1 MILSENP
8 INMNLKTI
16 EQLLQNAQ
24 IILQKDKA
32 EKKEH
37 EARGEYFNVFENL
50 HFTRPEE
57 HLHTP
62 ILRML
67 LDKNANHGVGDRFLK
82 AFIDMVVRKLNP
94 NFQYDVTS
102 SNIEYKD
109 KYIGEIKISED
120 GNSTGGEIDIFINDD
135 KGHAIIIENKFDRYG
150 NPAQEQR
157 RQLERYYNYG
167 KEHYEDNFILI
178 YLTPSGQSASEYST
192 GPNKIAYHTLSYDP
206 SDKKPNIISW
216 LNKCLEISKHCPRI
230 HEVIKQYITYIMNT
244 RQIME
249 DKYQKELLELLLAP
263 KNIDAT
269 LGILCNVQ
277 NIKQK
282 IRRDF
287 CDQLVSLAGEYGLE
301 LREHYNDSLVTW
313 DEDYGWMIFSGKNK
327 HQSQVGFVV
336 GNYSRTDQDYGGML
350 YGLSIINGDYSNIE
364 ELKNVFK
371 IKSTDSDEQ
380 PLFRYEKDYHH
391 VPENKGNLKKE
402 FPFGYSFLYDENRD
416 SRDRN
421 KNWFDWDDLHT
432 LEDMRNGKLLK
443 FMRSR
448 FEILKKSGI
457 IEKL

>member
-1 MILSENP
+1 
-8 INMNLKTI
+8 MNLKTI

-24 IILQKDKA
+24 IILQEDKT

-37 EARGEYFNVFENL
+37 EAIGEYFNVFEYL

-67 LDKNANHGVGDRFLK
+67 LDKNANHGVGDCFLK
-82 AFIDMVVRKLNP
+82 AFIDIVVRKLNP

-102 SNIEYKD
+102 SNTEYKD

-120 GNSTGGEIDIFINDD
+120 GKSTGGEIDIFINDD

-150 NPAQEQR
+150 NPAQEQP

-167 KEHYEDNFILI
+167 KEHYGDNFILI

-206 SDKKPNIISW
+206 SDEKPNIISW
-216 LNKCLEISKHCPRI
+216 LNKCLEISKDFPRI
-230 HEVIKQYITYIMNT
+230 HEVIKQYITYIKNT

-249 DKYQKELLELLLAP
+249 DKFQKELLELLLNP
-263 KNIDAT
+263 QNIDAT
-269 LGILCNVQ
+269 LSILCNVQ

-287 CDQLVSLAGEYGLE
+287 CDQLVSLAGEYDLE
-301 LREHYNDSLVTW
+301 LRYPYDINIVTW
-313 DEDYGWMIFSGKNK
+313 NKNDGWMIFSGKNK

-336 GNYSRTDQDYGGML
+336 GKFKDPSKML

-364 ELKNVFK
+364 ELKNIFK
-371 IKSTDSDEQ
+371 IESTIPDEQ
-380 PLFRYEKDYHH
+380 PLFSVEKD
-391 VPENKGNLKKE
+391 PSELGDNKWNE
-402 FPFGYSFLYDENRD
+402 FPFGFSYLCGEKRE
-416 SRDRN
+416 RN
-421 KNWFDWDDLHT
+421 KNWFDWDDLQT
-432 LEDMRNGKLLK
+432 LEDMRNGELLK
-443 FMRSR
+443 FMKTR
-448 FEILKKSGI
+448 FEILKKYGI
-457 IEKL
+457 RKTIA

>member
-1 MILSENP
+1 
-8 INMNLKTI
+8 MNLKTI

-24 IILQKDKA
+24 IILQEDKT

-37 EARGEYFNVFENL
+37 EAIGEYFNVFEYL

-67 LDKNANHGVGDRFLK
+67 LDKNANHGVGDCFLK
-82 AFIDMVVRKLNP
+82 AFIDIVVRKLNP

-120 GNSTGGEIDIFINDD
+120 GKSTGGEIDIFINDD

-150 NPAQEQR
+150 NPAQEQP

-167 KEHYEDNFILI
+167 KEHYGDNFILI

-206 SDKKPNIISW
+206 SDEKPNIISW
-216 LNKCLEISKHCPRI
+216 LNKCLEISKDFPRI
-230 HEVIKQYITYIMNT
+230 HEVIKQYITYIKNT

-249 DKYQKELLELLLAP
+249 DKFQKELLELLLNP
-263 KNIDAT
+263 QNIDAT
-269 LGILCNVQ
+269 LSILCNVQ

-287 CDQLVSLAGEYGLE
+287 CDQLVSLAGEYDLE
-301 LREHYNDSLVTW
+301 LRYPYDINIVTW
-313 DEDYGWMIFSGKNK
+313 NKNDGWMIFSGKNK

-336 GNYSRTDQDYGGML
+336 GKFKDPSKML

-371 IKSTDSDEQ
+371 KSTIPDEQ
-380 PLFRYEKDYHH
+380 PLFSVEKD
-391 VPENKGNLKKE
+391 PSELGDNKWNE
-402 FPFGYSFLYDENRD
+402 FPFGFSYLCDEKREW
-416 SRDRN
+416 N
-421 KNWFDWDDLHT
+421 KNWFDWDDLQT

-443 FMRSR
+443 FMKTR
-448 FEILKKSGI
+448 FEILKKYGI

>member
-1 MILSENP
+1 
-8 INMNLKTI
+8 MNLKTI

-50 HFTRPEE
+50 HFTHPEE

-120 GNSTGGEIDIFINDD
+120 GKSTGGEIDIFINDD

-150 NPAQEQR
+150 NPAQEQP

-167 KEHYEDNFILI
+167 KEHYGDNFILI

-206 SDKKPNIISW
+206 SDEKPNIISW
-216 LNKCLEISKHCPRI
+216 LNKCLEISKDFPRI
-230 HEVIKQYITYIMNT
+230 HEVIKQYITYIKNT

-249 DKYQKELLELLLAP
+249 DKFQKELLELLLNP
-263 KNIDAT
+263 QNIDAT
-269 LGILCNVQ
+269 LSILCNVQ

-287 CDQLVSLAGEYGLE
+287 CDQLVSLAGEYDLE
-301 LREHYNDSLVTW
+301 LRYPYDINIVTW
-313 DEDYGWMIFSGKNK
+313 NKNDGWMIFSGKNK

-336 GNYSRTDQDYGGML
+336 GKFKDPSKML

-371 IKSTDSDEQ
+371 KSTIPDEQ
-380 PLFRYEKDYHH
+380 PLFSVEKD
-391 VPENKGNLKKE
+391 PSELGDNKWNE
-402 FPFGYSFLYDENRD
+402 FPFGFSYLCGEKRE
-416 SRDRN
+416 RN
-421 KNWFDWDDLHT
+421 KNWFDWDDLQT
-432 LEDMRNGKLLK
+432 LEDMRNGELLK
-443 FMRSR
+443 FMKTR
-448 FEILKKSGI
+448 FEILKKYGI

>member
-37 EARGEYFNVFENL
+37 ETRGEYFNVFEIL

-109 KYIGEIKISED
+109 KYIGKISED
-120 GNSTGGEIDIFINDD
+120 GKSTGGEIDIFINDD

-269 LGILCNVQ
+269 LSILCNVQ

-336 GNYSRTDQDYGGML
+336 GNYSRKNKDYSGML

-371 IKSTDSDEQ
+371 IESTDSDEQ

-402 FPFGYSFLYDENRD
+402 FPFGYSFLYDENREW
-416 SRDRN
+416 N
-421 KNWFDWDDLHT
+421 KKKWYDWDDIQT
-432 LEDMRNGKLLK
+432 LEDMRNGKLLD

>member
-1 MILSENP
+1 
-8 INMNLKTI
+8 MNLKTI

-24 IILQKDKA
+24 IILQEDKT
-32 EKKEH
+32 EKKEY
-37 EARGEYFNVFENL
+37 EAIGEYFNVFEYL

-120 GNSTGGEIDIFINDD
+120 GKSTGGEIDIFINDD

-150 NPAQEQR
+150 NPAQEQP

-167 KEHYEDNFILI
+167 KEHYGDNFILI

-206 SDKKPNIISW
+206 SDEKPNIISW
-216 LNKCLEISKHCPRI
+216 LNKCLEISKDFPRI
-230 HEVIKQYITYIMNT
+230 HEVIKQYITYIKNT

-249 DKYQKELLELLLAP
+249 DKFQKELLELLLNP
-263 KNIDAT
+263 QNIDAT
-269 LGILCNVQ
+269 LSILCNVQ

-287 CDQLVSLAGEYGLE
+287 CDQLVSLAGEYDLE
-301 LREHYNDSLVTW
+301 LRYPYDINIVTW
-313 DEDYGWMIFSGKNK
+313 NKNDGWMIFSGKNK

-336 GNYSRTDQDYGGML
+336 GKFKDPSKML

-371 IKSTDSDEQ
+371 KSTIPDEQ
-380 PLFRYEKDYHH
+380 PLFSVEKD
-391 VPENKGNLKKE
+391 PSELGDNKWNE
-402 FPFGYSFLYDENRD
+402 FPFGFSYLCGEKRE
-416 SRDRN
+416 RN
-421 KNWFDWDDLHT
+421 KNWFDWDDLQT
-432 LEDMRNGKLLK
+432 LEDMRNGELLK
-443 FMRSR
+443 FMKTR
-448 FEILKKSGI
+448 FEILKKYGI

>member
-109 KYIGEIKISED
+109 KYIGKISED
-120 GNSTGGEIDIFINDD
+120 GKSTGGEIDIFINDD

-150 NPAQEQR
+150 NPAQEQP

-167 KEHYEDNFILI
+167 KEQYGENFILI

-269 LGILCNVQ
+269 LSILCNVQ

-301 LREHYNDSLVTW
+301 PREHYNDSLVTW
-313 DEDYGWMIFSGKNK
+313 DEDYGWMIFLGKNK

-350 YGLSIINGDYSNIE
+350 YGLSIINGDYSNLE
-364 ELKNVFK
+364 ELKHKFK
-371 IKSTDSDEQ
+371 IGSGNPDDEYPKFTQ
-380 PLFRYEKDYHH
+380 
-391 VPENKGNLKKE
+391 ENLPGKLSEEQWKE
-402 FPFGYSFLYDENRD
+402 FPWGFSYLSDENRKCD
-416 SRDRN
+416 
-421 KNWFDWDDLHT
+421 KNWYDWDDPQT
-432 LEDMRNGKLLK
+432 LADMHNGKMLK
-443 FMRSR
+443 FMETR
-448 FEILKKSGI
+448 FEILKKHGI
-457 IEKL
+457 IDKL

>member
-1 MILSENP
+1 
-8 INMNLKTI
+8 MNLKTI

-32 EKKEH
+32 EKKER
-37 EARGEYFNVFENL
+37 EAKGEYFNVFEKL

-67 LDKNANHGVGDRFLK
+67 LDKNANHGVGDCFLK
-82 AFIDMVVRKLNP
+82 AFIDIVVRKLNP

-120 GNSTGGEIDIFINDD
+120 GKSTGGEIDIFINDD

-167 KEHYEDNFILI
+167 KKHYGDNFILI
-178 YLTPSGQSASEYST
+178 YLTPSGQRASKYST
-192 GPNKIAYHTLSYDP
+192 GPNEIVYHTLSYDP
-206 SDKKPNIISW
+206 SDEKPNIISW

-230 HEVIKQYITYIMNT
+230 HEVIKQYITYIKNT

-249 DKYQKELLELLLAP
+249 DKYQKELLDLLLAP

-269 LGILCNVQ
+269 LSILCNVQ

-301 LREHYNDSLVTW
+301 LREHYDDSLVTW
-313 DEDYGWMIFSGKNK
+313 DKDNGWMIFSGKNK

-336 GNYSRTDQDYGGML
+336 GNFSRISRTNEDNSGML

-371 IKSTDSDEQ
+371 KSTIPDEQ
-380 PLFRYEKDYHH
+380 PLFSVEKD
-391 VPENKGNLKKE
+391 PSKLGNDWNQ
-402 FPFGYSFLYDENRD
+402 FPFGFSYLCGEKREW
-416 SRDRN
+416 N
-421 KNWFDWDDLHT
+421 KNWFDWDDLQT
-432 LEDMRNGKLLK
+432 LEDMRNGELLK
-443 FMRSR
+443 FMKTR
-448 FEILKKSGI
+448 FEILKKYGI

>member
-1 MILSENP
+1 M
-8 INMNLKTI
+8 
-16 EQLLQNAQ
+16 
-24 IILQKDKA
+24 
-32 EKKEH
+32 
-37 EARGEYFNVFENL
+37 
-50 HFTRPEE
+50 
-57 HLHTP
+57 
-62 ILRML
+62 
-67 LDKNANHGVGDRFLK
+67 
-82 AFIDMVVRKLNP
+82 
-94 NFQYDVTS
+94 
-102 SNIEYKD
+102 
-109 KYIGEIKISED
+109 
-120 GNSTGGEIDIFINDD
+120 
-135 KGHAIIIENKFDRYG
+135 
-150 NPAQEQR
+150 
-157 RQLERYYNYG
+157 
-167 KEHYEDNFILI
+167 I

-269 LGILCNVQ
+269 LSILCNVQ

-301 LREHYNDSLVTW
+301 PREHYNDSLVTW
-313 DEDYGWMIFSGKNK
+313 DEDYGWMIFLGKNK

-391 VPENKGNLKKE
+391 VPESKGNLKKE
-402 FPFGYSFLYDENRD
+402 FPFGYSFLYDENREG
-416 SRDRN
+416 N
-421 KNWFDWDDLHT
+421 KKKWYDWDDIQT

-448 FEILKKSGI
+448 FEILKKNGV

>member
-37 EARGEYFNVFENL
+37 EARGEYFNVFEKL

-109 KYIGEIKISED
+109 KYIGKISED
-120 GNSTGGEIDIFINDD
+120 GKSTGGEIDIFINDD

-269 LGILCNVQ
+269 LSILCNVQ

-336 GNYSRTDQDYGGML
+336 GNYSRKNKDYSGML

-364 ELKNVFK
+364 ELKNLFK

>member
-1 MILSENP
+1 
-8 INMNLKTI
+8 MNLKTI

-24 IILQKDKA
+24 IILQEDKT

-37 EARGEYFNVFENL
+37 EAIGEYFNVFEYL

-67 LDKNANHGVGDRFLK
+67 LDKNANHGVGDCFLK
-82 AFIDMVVRKLNP
+82 AFIDIVVRKLNP

-120 GNSTGGEIDIFINDD
+120 GKSTGGEIDIFINDD

-150 NPAQEQR
+150 NPAQEQP

-167 KEHYEDNFILI
+167 KEHYGNNFILI

-192 GPNKIAYHTLSYDP
+192 GPNEIAYHTLSYDP
-206 SDKKPNIISW
+206 SDEKPNIISW
-216 LNKCLEISKHCPRI
+216 LNKCLEISKHFPRI
-230 HEVIKQYITYIMNT
+230 HEVIKQYITYIKNT

-249 DKYQKELLELLLAP
+249 DKYQKELFDLLLAP

-269 LGILCNVQ
+269 LSILCNVQ

-301 LREHYNDSLVTW
+301 LRYPYDINIVTW
-313 DEDYGWMIFSGKNK
+313 NKNDGWMIFSGKNK

-336 GNYSRTDQDYGGML
+336 GKFKDPSKML

-371 IKSTDSDEQ
+371 KSTIPDEQ
-380 PLFRYEKDYHH
+380 PLFSVEKD
-391 VPENKGNLKKE
+391 PSELGDNKWNE
-402 FPFGYSFLYDENRD
+402 FPFGFSYLCSEKRE
-416 SRDRN
+416 RN
-421 KNWFDWDDLHT
+421 KNWFDWDDLQT
-432 LEDMRNGKLLK
+432 LEDMRNGELLK
-443 FMRSR
+443 FMKTR
-448 FEILKKSGI
+448 FEILKKYGI

>member
-1 MILSENP
+1 
-8 INMNLKTI
+8 MNLKTI
-16 EQLLQNAQ
+16 VQLLQNAQ
-24 IILQKDKA
+24 IILQKDNA
-32 EKKEH
+32 EKKER
-37 EARGEYFNVFENL
+37 EAKGEYFNVFENL

-67 LDKNANHGVGDRFLK
+67 LDKNANHGVGDCFLK

-120 GNSTGGEIDIFINDD
+120 GMSTGGEIDIFINDD

-150 NPAQEQR
+150 NPAQEQP

-167 KEHYEDNFILI
+167 KEHYGDNFILI

-192 GPNKIAYHTLSYDP
+192 GPNKIAYHMLSYDP
-206 SDKKPNIISW
+206 SDGKPNIISW
-216 LNKCLEISKHCPRI
+216 LNKCLEISKHSPRI
-230 HEVIKQYITYIMNT
+230 HEVIKQYITYIKNT

-269 LGILCNVQ
+269 LSILCNVQ

-313 DEDYGWMIFSGKNK
+313 D
-327 HQSQVGFVV
+327 
-336 GNYSRTDQDYGGML
+336 
-350 YGLSIINGDYSNIE
+350 
-364 ELKNVFK
+364 
-371 IKSTDSDEQ
+371 
-380 PLFRYEKDYHH
+380 KDD
-391 VPENKGNLKKE
+391 G
-402 FPFGYSFLYDENRD
+402 
-416 SRDRN
+416 
-421 KNWFDWDDLHT
+421 
-432 LEDMRNGKLLK
+432 
-443 FMRSR
+443 
-448 FEILKKSGI
+448 
-457 IEKL
+457 

>member
-24 IILQKDKA
+24 IILQKDNA
-32 EKKEH
+32 EKKER
-37 EARGEYFNVFENL
+37 ESRGEYFNIFEKL

-102 SNIEYKD
+102 SNVEYKD

-120 GNSTGGEIDIFINDD
+120 GKSAGGEIDIFINDD

-167 KEHYEDNFILI
+167 KEHYGDNFILI

-206 SDKKPNIISW
+206 SDEKPNIISW

-249 DKYQKELLELLLAP
+249 DKYQKELLDLLLAP

-269 LGILCNVQ
+269 LSILCNVQ

-287 CDQLVSLAGEYGLE
+287 CDQLVSLASEYGLE
-301 LREHYNDSLVTW
+301 LREPYDKNIVTW
-313 DEDYGWMIFSGKNK
+313 DKDDGWMIFSGKNK

-336 GNYSRTDQDYGGML
+336 GNFSRTDQNYGGML

-364 ELKNVFK
+364 ELKNIFK
-371 IKSTDSDEQ
+371 INSTIPDEQ
-380 PLFRYEKDYHH
+380 PLFSVEKDPYKIGDKW
-391 VPENKGNLKKE
+391 NE
-402 FPFGYSFLYDENRD
+402 FPFGFSYLCGEERGWKKKWY
-416 SRDRN
+416 
-421 KNWFDWDDLHT
+421 DWDDLQT
-432 LEDMRNGKLLK
+432 LEDMRNGKLLD

>member
-1 MILSENP
+1 
-8 INMNLKTI
+8 MNLKTI
-16 EQLLQNAQ
+16 EKLLQNAQ

-32 EKKEH
+32 EKKEN

-120 GNSTGGEIDIFINDD
+120 GKSTGGEIDIFINDD

-150 NPAQEQR
+150 NPAQEQP

-167 KEHYEDNFILI
+167 KEHYGDNFILI

-192 GPNKIAYHTLSYDP
+192 GPNKIVYHTLSYDP
-206 SDKKPNIISW
+206 SDEKPNIISW

-249 DKYQKELLELLLAP
+249 DKYQKELLKLLLAP

-269 LGILCNVQ
+269 LSILCNVQ

-287 CDQLVSLAGEYGLE
+287 CDQLVSLASEYGLE
-301 LREHYNDSLVTW
+301 LREPYDKNIVTW
-313 DEDYGWMIFSGKNK
+313 DKDDGWMIFFRKNK

-336 GNYSRTDQDYGGML
+336 GNYSRTNSNYGGML
-350 YGLSIINGDYSNIE
+350 YGLSIINGEFSNIE
-364 ELKNVFK
+364 EVKNSFK
-371 IKSTDSDEQ
+371 IETCNSDEL
-380 PLFRYEKDYHH
+380 PLSSVEKD
-391 VPENKGNLKKE
+391 PSILGDKWNE
-402 FPFGYSFLYDENRD
+402 FPLGFSYLSGEERKW
-416 SRDRN
+416 N
-421 KNWFDWDDLHT
+421 KKWYDWDDIQT
-432 LEDMRNGKLLK
+432 LEDMRNGELLK
-443 FMRSR
+443 FMKTR
-448 FEILKKSGI
+448 FEILKKYGI

>member
-1 MILSENP
+1 
-8 INMNLKTI
+8 MNLKTI

-24 IILQKDKA
+24 IILQEDKT
-32 EKKEH
+32 ERKEH
-37 EARGEYFNVFENL
+37 EAIGEYFNVFEYL

-67 LDKNANHGVGDRFLK
+67 LDKNANHGVGDCFLK
-82 AFIDMVVRKLNP
+82 AFIDIVVRKLNP

-120 GNSTGGEIDIFINDD
+120 GKSTGGEIDIFINDD

-150 NPAQEQR
+150 NPAQEQP

-167 KEHYEDNFILI
+167 KEHYGDNFILI

-206 SDKKPNIISW
+206 SDEKPNIISW
-216 LNKCLEISKHCPRI
+216 LNKCLEISKDFPRI
-230 HEVIKQYITYIMNT
+230 HEVIKQYITYIKNT

-249 DKYQKELLELLLAP
+249 DKFQKELLDLLLNP
-263 KNIDAT
+263 QNIDAT
-269 LGILCNVQ
+269 LSILCNVQ

-287 CDQLVSLAGEYGLE
+287 CDQLVSLAGEYDLE
-301 LREHYNDSLVTW
+301 LRYPYDINIVTW
-313 DEDYGWMIFSGKNK
+313 NKNDGWMIFSGKNK

-336 GNYSRTDQDYGGML
+336 GKFKDPSKML

-371 IKSTDSDEQ
+371 KSTIPDEQ
-380 PLFRYEKDYHH
+380 PLFSVEKD
-391 VPENKGNLKKE
+391 PSKLGNDWNQ
-402 FPFGYSFLYDENRD
+402 FPFGFSYLCGEKRD
-416 SRDRN
+416 WN
-421 KNWFDWDDLHT
+421 KNWFDWDDLQT
-432 LEDMRNGKLLK
+432 LEDMRNGELLK
-443 FMRSR
+443 FMKTR
-448 FEILKKSGI
+448 FEILKKYGI

>member
-1 MILSENP
+1 
-8 INMNLKTI
+8 MNLKTI
-16 EQLLQNAQ
+16 EQILQNAQ
-24 IILQKDKA
+24 IILQEDKT

-37 EARGEYFNVFENL
+37 EAIGEYFNVFEYL

-67 LDKNANHGVGDRFLK
+67 LDKNANHGVGDCFLK
-82 AFIDMVVRKLNP
+82 AFIDIVVRKLNP

-120 GNSTGGEIDIFINDD
+120 GKSTGGEIDIFINDD

-150 NPAQEQR
+150 NPAQEQP

-167 KEHYEDNFILI
+167 KEHYGDNFILI

-206 SDKKPNIISW
+206 SDEKPNIISW
-216 LNKCLEISKHCPRI
+216 LNKCLEISKDFPRI
-230 HEVIKQYITYIMNT
+230 HEVIKQYITYIKNT

-249 DKYQKELLELLLAP
+249 DKFQKELLELLLNP
-263 KNIDAT
+263 QNIDAT
-269 LGILCNVQ
+269 LSILCNVQ

-287 CDQLVSLAGEYGLE
+287 CDQLVSLAGEYDLE
-301 LREHYNDSLVTW
+301 LRYPYDINIVTW
-313 DEDYGWMIFSGKNK
+313 NKNDGWMIFSGKNK

-336 GNYSRTDQDYGGML
+336 GKFKDPSKML

-371 IKSTDSDEQ
+371 KSTIPDEQ
-380 PLFRYEKDYHH
+380 PLFSVEKD
-391 VPENKGNLKKE
+391 PSELGDNKWNE
-402 FPFGYSFLYDENRD
+402 FPFGFSYLCGEKRE
-416 SRDRN
+416 RN
-421 KNWFDWDDLHT
+421 KNWFDWDDLQT
-432 LEDMRNGKLLK
+432 LEDMRNGELLK
-443 FMRSR
+443 FMKTR
-448 FEILKKSGI
+448 FEILKKYGI

>member
-1 MILSENP
+1 
-8 INMNLKTI
+8 MNLKTI

-32 EKKEH
+32 EKKED

-94 NFQYDVTS
+94 NFQYDITS

-109 KYIGEIKISED
+109 KYIGETKISED
-120 GNSTGGEIDIFINDD
+120 GKSTGGEIDIFINDD

-150 NPAQEQR
+150 NPAQEQP

-167 KEHYEDNFILI
+167 KEQYDDNFILI
-178 YLTPSGQSASEYST
+178 YLTPSGQRASEYST
-192 GPNKIAYHTLSYDP
+192 GPNKIVYHTLSYDP
-206 SDKKPNIISW
+206 SDEKPNIISW
-216 LNKCLEISKHCPRI
+216 LNKCLEISKHYPRI
-230 HEVIKQYITYIMNT
+230 HEVIKQYITYIKNT

-249 DKYQKELLELLLAP
+249 DKYQKELLDLLLAQ

-269 LGILCNVQ
+269 LSILCNVQ

-313 DEDYGWMIFSGKNK
+313 DEDDGWMIFSGKNK

-336 GNYSRTDQDYGGML
+336 GNYSRTNSNYGGML
-350 YGLSIINGDYSNIE
+350 YGLSIINGEFSNIE
-364 ELKNVFK
+364 EVKNSFK
-371 IKSTDSDEQ
+371 IETCNSDEL
-380 PLFRYEKDYHH
+380 PLSSVEKD
-391 VPENKGNLKKE
+391 PSILGDKWNE
-402 FPFGYSFLYDENRD
+402 FPLGFSYLSGEERKW
-416 SRDRN
+416 N
-421 KNWFDWDDLHT
+421 KKWYDWDDIQT
-432 LEDMRNGKLLK
+432 LEDMRNGELLK
-443 FMRSR
+443 FMKTR
-448 FEILKKSGI
+448 FEILKKYGI

>member
-94 NFQYDVTS
+94 NFQYDITS

-120 GNSTGGEIDIFINDD
+120 GKSTGGEIDIFINDD
-135 KGHAIIIENKFDRYG
+135 KGHAIIIENTFDRYG

-167 KEHYEDNFILI
+167 KEHYGDNFILI

-206 SDKKPNIISW
+206 SDEKPNIISW

-249 DKYQKELLELLLAP
+249 DKYQKELLDLLLAP

-269 LGILCNVQ
+269 LSILCNVQ

-287 CDQLVSLAGEYGLE
+287 CDQLVSLASEYGLE
-301 LREHYNDSLVTW
+301 LREPYDKNIVTW
-313 DEDYGWMIFSGKNK
+313 DKDDGWMIFSGKNK

-336 GNYSRTDQDYGGML
+336 GNYSRTNSNYGGML
-350 YGLSIINGDYSNIE
+350 YGLSIINGEFSNIE
-364 ELKNVFK
+364 EVKNSFK
-371 IKSTDSDEQ
+371 IETCNSDEL
-380 PLFRYEKDYHH
+380 PLSSVEKDLSILGDKW
-391 VPENKGNLKKE
+391 NE
-402 FPFGYSFLYDENRD
+402 FPLGFSYLSGEERKW
-416 SRDRN
+416 N
-421 KNWFDWDDLHT
+421 KKWYDWDDIQT
-432 LEDMRNGKLLK
+432 LEDMRNGELLK
-443 FMRSR
+443 FMKTR
-448 FEILKKSGI
+448 FEILKKYGI

>member
-37 EARGEYFNVFENL
+37 EARGEYFNVFEKL

-109 KYIGEIKISED
+109 KYIGKISED
-120 GNSTGGEIDIFINDD
+120 GKSTGGEIDIFINDD

-167 KEHYEDNFILI
+167 KEQYGENFILI

-230 HEVIKQYITYIMNT
+230 HEVIKQYITYIKNT

-269 LGILCNVQ
+269 LGILRNVQ
-277 NIKQK
+277 NIKET
-282 IRRDF
+282 IRREF
-287 CDQLVSLAGEYGLE
+287 CNELLSLAGEYGLE
-301 LREHYNDSLVTW
+301 LREPYDTNIVNW
-313 DEDYGWMIFSGKNK
+313 DKDNGWMVFVGKNK

-336 GNYSRTDQDYGGML
+336 GNYSRTDQNYGGML

-380 PLFRYEKDYHH
+380 PLFRYEKDYHP
-391 VPENKGNLKKE
+391 VPESKGNLKKE
-402 FPFGYSFLYDENRD
+402 FPFGYSFLYDENREW
-416 SRDRN
+416 N
-421 KNWFDWDDLHT
+421 KKKWYDWDDIQT

-443 FMRSR
+443 FMKTR
-448 FEILKKSGI
+448 FEILKKCGI

>member
-37 EARGEYFNVFENL
+37 EARGEYFNVFEKL

-109 KYIGEIKISED
+109 KYIGKISED
-120 GNSTGGEIDIFINDD
+120 GKSTGGEIDIFINDD

-167 KEHYEDNFILI
+167 KEQYGENFILI

-269 LGILCNVQ
+269 LSILCNVQ

-432 LEDMRNGKLLK
+432 LEDMRNGKLLD

>member
-1 MILSENP
+1 
-8 INMNLKTI
+8 MNLKTI
-16 EQLLQNAQ
+16 VQLLQNAQ

-94 NFQYDVTS
+94 NFQYDITS
-102 SNIEYKD
+102 SNIEDKD
-109 KYIGEIKISED
+109 KYIGEIKISEN
-120 GNSTGGEIDIFINDD
+120 GKSTGGEIDIFINDD

-167 KEHYEDNFILI
+167 KEQYGENFILI

-206 SDKKPNIISW
+206 SDEKPNIISW

-269 LGILCNVQ
+269 LSILCNVQ

-301 LREHYNDSLVTW
+301 PREHYNDSLVTW

-371 IKSTDSDEQ
+371 IESTDSDEQ

-402 FPFGYSFLYDENRD
+402 FPFGYSFLYDENREG
-416 SRDRN
+416 N
-421 KNWFDWDDLHT
+421 KKKWYDWDDIQT

>member
-1 MILSENP
+1 
-8 INMNLKTI
+8 MNLKTI

-24 IILQKDKA
+24 IILQEDKT

-37 EARGEYFNVFENL
+37 EAIGEYFNVFEYL

-67 LDKNANHGVGDRFLK
+67 LDKNANHGVGDCFLK
-82 AFIDMVVRKLNP
+82 AFIDIVVRKLNP

-120 GNSTGGEIDIFINDD
+120 GKSTGGEIDIFINDD

-150 NPAQEQR
+150 NPAQEQP

-167 KEHYEDNFILI
+167 KEHYGDNFILI

-192 GPNKIAYHTLSYDP
+192 GPNKIAYHTLSYDS
-206 SDKKPNIISW
+206 SDEKPNIISW
-216 LNKCLEISKHCPRI
+216 LNKCLEISKDFPRI
-230 HEVIKQYITYIMNT
+230 HEVIKQYITYIKNT

-249 DKYQKELLELLLAP
+249 DKFQKELLELLLNP
-263 KNIDAT
+263 QNIDAT
-269 LGILCNVQ
+269 LSILCNVQ

-287 CDQLVSLAGEYGLE
+287 CDQLVSLAGEYDLE
-301 LREHYNDSLVTW
+301 LRYPYDINIVTW
-313 DEDYGWMIFSGKNK
+313 NKNDGWMIFSGKNK

-336 GNYSRTDQDYGGML
+336 GKFKDPSKML

-364 ELKNVFK
+364 ELKNIFK
-371 IKSTDSDEQ
+371 INSTIPDEQ
-380 PLFRYEKDYHH
+380 SLFSVEKD
-391 VPENKGNLKKE
+391 PSKLGNNWNE
-402 FPFGYSFLYDENRD
+402 FPFGFSYLCGEERD
-416 SRDRN
+416 W
-421 KNWFDWDDLHT
+421 KKKWYDWDDIQT
-432 LEDMRNGKLLK
+432 LEDMHNGKLLD

>member
-1 MILSENP
+1 
-8 INMNLKTI
+8 MNLKTI

-24 IILQKDKA
+24 IILQEDKT

-37 EARGEYFNVFENL
+37 EAIGEYFNVFEYL

-67 LDKNANHGVGDRFLK
+67 LDKNANHGVGDCFLK
-82 AFIDMVVRKLNP
+82 AFIDIVVRKLNP

-120 GNSTGGEIDIFINDD
+120 GKSTGGEIDIFINDD

-150 NPAQEQR
+150 NPAQEQP

-167 KEHYEDNFILI
+167 KEHYGDNFILI

-206 SDKKPNIISW
+206 SDEKPNIISW
-216 LNKCLEISKHCPRI
+216 LNKCLEISKDFPRI
-230 HEVIKQYITYIMNT
+230 HEVIKQYITYIKNT

-249 DKYQKELLELLLAP
+249 DKFQKELLELLLNP
-263 KNIDAT
+263 QNIDAT
-269 LGILCNVQ
+269 LSILCKVQ

-287 CDQLVSLAGEYGLE
+287 CDQLVSLAGEYDLE
-301 LREHYNDSLVTW
+301 LRYPYDINIVTW
-313 DEDYGWMIFSGKNK
+313 NKNDGWMIFSGKNK

-336 GNYSRTDQDYGGML
+336 GKFKDPSKML

-371 IKSTDSDEQ
+371 ESTIPDEQ
-380 PLFRYEKDYHH
+380 PLFSVEKD
-391 VPENKGNLKKE
+391 PSELADNKWNE
-402 FPFGYSFLYDENRD
+402 FPFESSYLCGEKRD
-416 SRDRN
+416 WN
-421 KNWFDWDDLHT
+421 KNWFDWDDLQT
-432 LEDMRNGKLLK
+432 LEDMRNGELLK
-443 FMRSR
+443 FMKTR
-448 FEILKKSGI
+448 FEILKKYGI

>member
-37 EARGEYFNVFENL
+37 EARGEYFNVFEKL

-109 KYIGEIKISED
+109 KYIGKIKISED

-150 NPAQEQR
+150 NPAQEQP

-167 KEHYEDNFILI
+167 KEQYGENFILI

-269 LGILCNVQ
+269 LSILCNVQ

-287 CDQLVSLAGEYGLE
+287 CDQLVSLAGEYGLG

-336 GNYSRTDQDYGGML
+336 GNYSRTDQNYGGML

-371 IKSTDSDEQ
+371 IESTDSDEQ
-380 PLFRYEKDYHH
+380 PLFRYEKDYHP
-391 VPENKGNLKKE
+391 VPESKGNLKKE

-416 SRDRN
+416 WN

-432 LEDMRNGKLLK
+432 LEDMRNGKLLD